1 MLGDAIHAMPPT
13 AGMGANT
20 ALRDAADLA
29 WRLAPA
35 SNMVDV
41 RVIGKYKDDLRIFAK
56 QMIEL
61 SWQGGRRSFGLG
73 SVDECEKIEL
83 RCILDFM
90 DTLLFITI

>member
-1 MLGDAIHAMPPT
+1 MPPT

-73 SVDECEKIEL
+73 SVDECERI
-83 RCILDFM
+83 
-90 DTLLFITI
+90 